1 MIAAQILG
9 QRREVRAAAPL
20 RILIGTADPFLAA
33 QALDSL
39 VLIVGA
45 ARLRGLLD
53 QLARTGSPAVS
64 HVAQRALE
72 RG

>member
-9 QRREVRAAAPL
+9 QRREVSAAAPL
-20 RILIGTADPFLAA
+20 RALVGTADPFLAA

-45 ARLRGLLD
+45 AQLRDLLEE
-53 QLARTGSPAVS
+53 LARTGSPAVS
-64 HVAQRALE
+64 HVARRAIE